1 MLVLMRK
8 RNESIYVDGRRI
20 KIMVCDIRGNI
31 VKLGIEALEDVSI
44 HREEVIDAIERKE
57 TA

>member
-8 RNESIYVDGRRI
+8 RNESIFIEGRRI
-20 KIMVCDIRGNI
+20 KIMVVEIRGDKVRI
-31 VKLGIEALEDVSI
+31 GIEAPEGVSI